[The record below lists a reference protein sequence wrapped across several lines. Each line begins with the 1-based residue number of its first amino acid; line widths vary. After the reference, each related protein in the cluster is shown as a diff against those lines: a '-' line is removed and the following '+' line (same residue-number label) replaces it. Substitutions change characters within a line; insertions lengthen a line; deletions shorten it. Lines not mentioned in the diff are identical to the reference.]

1 MNLPITKSFEPFT
14 KIASLKLRTKKPNPA
29 EIEKKELL
37 NNFIKTGE
45 EIDHAMAQFNDATEK
60 LLIDMYA
67 YEIKALEQK
76 HSYYL
81 LRMKQMNV
89 KYPQS

>member
-1 MNLPITKSFEPFT
+1 MNLPIVKSFEPFAR
-14 KIASLKLRTKKPNPA
+14 ISSLKLRPKRPDPN

-37 NNFIKTGE
+37 NNFMKTGE
-45 EIDHAMAQFNDATEK
+45 EIEHVMAQFNDATEK

-81 LRMKQMNV
+81 LRMKQMDV